1 MRNSMNVVRFR
12 SFTHKP
18 CCCVLTILLLSRCVV
33 NCKKKTAVTS
43 PLSFSVTCS
52 TCSDTDMLD
61 ADYTWSLALYTN
73 VTGQY
78 DVLPDSASYFLQS
91 GQSEFWMQSHS
102 FSIFHSVSGM
112 SEFWMRS
119 HSFSISHSVTVS
131 LVSQNS
137 EWGVTPLE
145 FLTVSL
151 VSQNSEWGVT
161 PLAVHTVSLVSIFL
175 TVSLVS
181 QNSAAELNFS
191 LLRHCL

>member
-61 ADYTWSLALYTN
+61 AEYTWSLALYTN

-78 DVLPDSASYFLQS
+78 DVLPDSAFYFLQS
-91 GQSEFWMQSHS
+91 GQSEF
-102 FSIFHSVSGM
+102 
-112 SEFWMRS
+112 
-119 HSFSISHSVTVS
+119 
-131 LVSQNS
+131 
-137 EWGVTPLE
+137 
-145 FLTVSL
+145 
-151 VSQNSEWGVT
+151 
-161 PLAVHTVSLVSIFL
+161 
-175 TVSLVS
+175 
-181 QNSAAELNFS
+181 
-191 LLRHCL
+191 